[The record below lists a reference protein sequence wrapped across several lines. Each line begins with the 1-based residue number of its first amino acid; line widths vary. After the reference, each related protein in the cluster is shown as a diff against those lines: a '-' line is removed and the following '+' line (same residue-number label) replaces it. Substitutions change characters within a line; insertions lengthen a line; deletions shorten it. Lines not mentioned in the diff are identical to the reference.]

1 MTPPIDFRSRFGFR
15 TIPFSRELT
24 VAQRFTLGFFD
35 ESLIA
40 LVRAIEQR
48 MSAALVAAAGTG
60 KTALLRALVDK
71 LPEARFRT
79 HYVKVTDLS
88 KRDMCREIA
97 VACGAEPAG
106 TYPMLVRR
114 LQERF
119 VAVTAEDGVR
129 PVLILDEAHD
139 LRPDVLNMMRIL
151 TNFEMD
157 SRLVVSVILAGQT
170 ALREM
175 LARDAHEA
183 ITRRLAH
190 LATLRLLSRDEANA
204 YVAHRCA
211 IAGAT
216 SVPFDAG
223 ALDGLYEIAR
233 GNLRATDQ
241 LASKTLEVAHDAG
254 TAVATANAVAQ
265 ARKVLWP

>member
-1 MTPPIDFRSRFGFR
+1 MTVLDFRSRFGFR
-15 TIPFSRELT
+15 TTPFSRELT
-24 VAQRFTLGFFD
+24 VEQRFTLGFF
-35 ESLIA
+35 EECLVA
-40 LVRAIEQR
+40 LLRAVEQR
-48 MSAALVAAAGTG
+48 MSAALVAPAGTG
-60 KTALLRALVDK
+60 KTALLRALVQA
-71 LPEARFRT
+71 LPEARYRT
-79 HYVKVTDLS
+79 RYVKVTGLS

-106 TYPMLVRR
+106 SYPMLVRR

-119 VAVTAEDGVR
+119 VAVTATEGVR

-139 LRPDVLNMMRIL
+139 LRPDVLDMIRII

-170 ALREM
+170 PLRE
-175 LARDAHEA
+175 LLGRDAHEA
-183 ITRRLAH
+183 VTRRLAH
-190 LATLRLLSRDEANA
+190 LATLRVLSRDEGNA
-204 YVAHRCA
+204 YVTHRCT

-216 SVPFDAG
+216 SVPFDAA
-223 ALDGLYEIAR
+223 ALDALYEIAR

-241 LASKTLEVAHDAG
+241 LAYKALELAHDAG
-254 TAVATANAVAQ
+254 AAVATSNTVAQ